1 MIMVNKIKIRRV
13 ISKKKKLCPQCLK
26 EVKSTSNLG
35 GWLLPQEYSCNS
47 CGYFGS
53 IALED
58 DN

>member
-1 MIMVNKIKIRRV
+1 VDGIKIRRV

-53 IALED
+53 VALED
-58 DN
+58 EN